1 VVNVATEASESLRQ
15 EMEEE
20 RWMSSHRDILT
31 MLADMDTD
39 GSSEL
44 TKDELFKGFHTNDE
58 FRKLLEDYEIVEED
72 LEIVWAHLDPDH
84 SGGVTP
90 NEFAHQLC
98 SMKSSNTQ
106 FMILYIKYYI
116 STLKILMVGELQ
128 KLKVDVKETL
138 EEDMEKLER
147 DVEGDVNDIQRS
159 VSQFFSESRALGVD
173 VRGTTEKLASERRPL
188 TLEAERHPASS
199 GSDSTVD
206 DSRQIMST
214 VADID
219 ILEIA
224 SHLQSLLKQSLDS
237 VNDLHSVSKGTP
249 QRNGTESAARP
260 PPIRYRP
267 SPKGIVQSIP
277 KHTGDLQP
285 MQKESDTAYA
295 HSLPIERT
303 DESYEASRNRYVTVD
318 DRRVVII

>member
-1 VVNVATEASESLRQ
+1 
-15 EMEEE
+15 
-20 RWMSSHRDILT
+20 
-31 MLADMDTD
+31 MDTD

-44 TKDELFKGFHTNDE
+44 TMDELFKGFHTNDE

-159 VSQFFSESRALGVD
+159 VSQFFSER
-173 VRGTTEKLASERRPL
+173 TTAKLESERRPL

-214 VADID
+214 V
-219 ILEIA
+219 
-224 SHLQSLLKQSLDS
+224 
-237 VNDLHSVSKGTP
+237 
-249 QRNGTESAARP
+249 
-260 PPIRYRP
+260 
-267 SPKGIVQSIP
+267 
-277 KHTGDLQP
+277 
-285 MQKESDTAYA
+285 
-295 HSLPIERT
+295 
-303 DESYEASRNRYVTVD
+303 
-318 DRRVVII
+318 